1 MKEINYSII
10 IPHYNIPELLVRCL
24 KSIPVRE
31 DIQVIVVDDCSPNAS
46 TYLEKYPELSRPY
59 LEYYSTPKGGS
70 AGRAR
75 NIGLDHAK
83 GKWVICMD
91 ADDLFVDNMEE
102 ILEESLNRDEDV
114 LYYNYKS
121 VMSDDLSVPASR
133 SYYNTFFEESKIKDI
148 EYKFR
153 YYFDPMWG
161 KIFRNEN
168 IQKYHLRCDETR
180 YGNDAGFSYRCGA
193 LARKIAI
200 IDKPFFIITERAG
213 SLASSEYNGGRK
225 GPEELKIRIQGFL
238 NVTTFNKQHNL
249 KVKYYSHAREANKF
263 LEYWPVEF
271 FKYFFSY
278 IVPRYPKQ
286 SLIIAMYILYTRL
299 FHKSRVKR

>member
-1 MKEINYSII
+1 MERYNFTII
-10 IPHYNIPELLVRCL
+10 IPHYNTPDLLMRCL
-24 KSIPVRE
+24 ASIPVRE
-31 DIQVIVVDDCSPNAS
+31 DIQVIVVDDCSPNAAG
-46 TYLEKYPELSRPY
+46 YLEKYPELSRPY
-59 LEYYSTPKGGS
+59 LEYYSTPIGGS

-75 NIGLDHAK
+75 NVGLDHAK

-121 VMSDDLSVPASR
+121 VMCDDLTVPASR
-133 SYYNTFFEESKIKDI
+133 TYYNKFFEECKTKDV

-168 IQKYHLRCDETR
+168 IQKYNLRCDETR

-263 LEYWPVEF
+263 FKYWPAEF
-271 FKYFFSY
+271 LKYYFTY
-278 IVPRYPKQ
+278 IVPNYPKQ
-286 SLIIAMYILYTRL
+286 SIIMAMYIFYIRL
-299 FHKSRVKR
+299 FHTSKVKR

>member
-1 MKEINYSII
+1 MFQFNFSII
-10 IPHYNIPELLVRCL
+10 IPHYNIPDLLVRCL
-24 KSIPVRE
+24 NSIPIRD
-31 DIQVIVVDDCSPNAS
+31 DIQIIVVDDCSPNS
-46 TYLEKYPELSRPY
+46 DTYLQKYPELTRPY
-59 LEYYSTPKGGS
+59 LEYYCTPIGGS

-102 ILEESLNRDEDV
+102 ILEESLDRDEDV

-133 SYYNTFFEESKIKDI
+133 TYYNSFFEESKTKDV

-168 IQKYHLRCDETR
+168 IQKYQLRCDETR

-193 LARKIAI
+193 LASKIAI

-225 GPEELKIRIQGFL
+225 GVEELKIRLHGFL

-249 KVKYYSHAREANKF
+249 KVKYYSHAREADKF
-263 LEYWPVEF
+263 LTNWPKEF
-271 FKYFFSY
+271 LKYYFSY
-278 IVPRYPKQ
+278 IVINYPKQ
-286 SLIIAMYILYTRL
+286 SLVIAMYIIYRRLYNIL
-299 FHKSRVKR
+299 K